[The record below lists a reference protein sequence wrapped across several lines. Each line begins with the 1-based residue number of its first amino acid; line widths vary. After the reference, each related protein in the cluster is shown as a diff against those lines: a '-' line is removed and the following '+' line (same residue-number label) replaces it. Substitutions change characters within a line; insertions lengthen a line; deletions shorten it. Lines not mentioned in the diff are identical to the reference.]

1 MEAAAANQPAQV
13 EDCLLGPAAVFLQAR
28 AADFL
33 QVQAVVYLLAQV
45 ADFQL
50 GPEVDCLPGL
60 AADSQLDPAVDY
72 LPAPVAGC
80 LPAPVADFQLDLA
93 GVCRQAL
100 ANNLKPFT
108 ASGPVTSAGL
118 LLSAPAPLISMP
130 PPNDSS
136 GALIRNFVKI
146 LGHSGAAA

>member
-1 MEAAAANQPAQV
+1 MRRTQAENPLS
-13 EDCLLGPAAVFLQAR
+13 LLSRFSRPPL
-28 AADFL
+28 
-33 QVQAVVYLLAQV
+33 
-45 ADFQL
+45 
-50 GPEVDCLPGL
+50 PEVDCLRGL

-108 ASGPVTSAGL
+108 ASRPRHIG
-118 LLSAPAPLISMP
+118 
-130 PPNDSS
+130 
-136 GALIRNFVKI
+136 GAFALRLAIRRWPSWEI
-146 LGHSGAAA
+146 